1 MINTLRQMLVGDDAA
16 VSAFHEHL
24 AILGFRDPESIAE
37 RIRTLAGKEADEPAT
52 EVLQKLVALLSDSA
66 DPAAGLGDFER
77 FAQRVRNRSELYR
90 FLSDNPRAVEMLV
103 RLFTSSRYLT
113 ETLLRNPDSLRELI
127 QHRQLADLK
136 SREEFLELGL
146 AAASTPGVGHLN
158 ALRRFQRYE
167 ILRIGACDLFG
178 LIDLRAATVQLSL
191 LADSLIEACL
201 INSAKELSADPS
213 SLTVIGFGKL
223 GGEELN
229 YSSDVDLV
237 FLTDRQPAEVM
248 PLAQR
253 LIKAMQDA
261 TDEGFLYRVD
271 VRLRPWGRS
280 GQLVTTI
287 PSYLEYIQSHAEMWE
302 KQSLLKA
309 RVVAG
314 KKSVG
319 AELLKRADPLI
330 YAGTPRDVLSAV
342 RQAKDRIEADLRRRG
357 RDWGEVKLGTGSIRD
372 VEFVVQAL
380 QLVHGSTTRHVRSP
394 NTLEGL
400 VRLTDAGVLQ
410 ADEYRRLTDGYVFLR
425 TIEHSLQLMHNR
437 QEHSLPTDP
446 RELSS
451 LAHRLDFA
459 STDQLL
465 RHYEGHRGSIRS
477 IFEKYLSDKQALT
490 AKSAAT
496 PPTTVVPKPPAF
508 ATYETV
514 FTKDEQRRHRGLF
527 TQIEPEQPVRVVAS
541 ADGDLWRVTVLGY
554 DCPGELSMMCG
565 LMFAYGFDI
574 VTGFVS
580 TERRPTAG
588 GDKAPCGFVDVFNVR
603 SELDVVPEV
612 WQRYEDDLCE
622 LVRLAQ
628 SGRVDEAQG
637 RLAKRVADAL
647 EGSPVSTNRPSPL
660 DVRID
665 NETHETA
672 TVLYIRGDDTIGFL
686 YELANALTLS
696 EVNIEQVQISAEHGK
711 ASDTLLVT
719 DARRG
724 GKILESGRLQQLQ
737 AAVVLIKHFTHLLPG
752 APDPTAALL
761 HFRSFLRDLFQR
773 PDWFEQLSSL
783 EQPEVL
789 SALARLLGVSDFLWD
804 DFLRLQYANL
814 FPVLR
819 DMEGLENAKSAEVL
833 SSELRA
839 ALQQGTTCDE
849 RRQRLNEFKDREL
862 FRIDMRH
869 ILGRSGG
876 IEAFGREMTDLA
888 EVVVATTVDLVYQE
902 LVSRF
907 GVPRRSDGVDCQMA
921 VCALGKCGGRELGFA
936 SDIELMFVYES
947 DGTTGGGESIDNAA
961 FFSRLVETVC
971 HAIRARSEGVFRIDL
986 RLRPY
991 GRSGSLAVSCHA
1003 FQQYFH
1009 LDGPAW
1015 PYERQSLVKLRP
1027 IAGDANFSSKLVAL
1041 RDQIVYSGQ
1050 VDFAAIRAMR
1060 ERQVRQLAGAETFNA
1075 KLSPGGLVDL
1085 EYLVQA
1091 LQIQHGLA
1099 QLALRTTNT
1108 RDALQVLARLN
1119 LLGEYEFH
1127 QLCDA
1132 YAFLRNVI
1140 ESLRMVRG
1148 DARDLAIPAAR
1159 SPEFESLARRM
1170 GYGGNWQRL
1179 QSDLRR
1185 YPQVVNDAVRSI
1197 FP

>member
-1 MINTLRQMLVGDDAA
+1 
-16 VSAFHEHL
+16 
-24 AILGFRDPESIAE
+24 
-37 RIRTLAGKEADEPAT
+37 
-52 EVLQKLVALLSDSA
+52 
-66 DPAAGLGDFER
+66 
-77 FAQRVRNRSELYR
+77 
-90 FLSDNPRAVEMLV
+90 
-103 RLFTSSRYLT
+103 
-113 ETLLRNPDSLRELI
+113 
-127 QHRQLADLK
+127 
-136 SREEFLELGL
+136 
-146 AAASTPGVGHLN
+146 
-158 ALRRFQRYE
+158 
-167 ILRIGACDLFG
+167 
-178 LIDLRAATVQLSL
+178 
-191 LADSLIEACL
+191 
-201 INSAKELSADPS
+201 
-213 SLTVIGFGKL
+213 
-223 GGEELN
+223 
-229 YSSDVDLV
+229 
-237 FLTDRQPAEVM
+237 
-248 PLAQR
+248 
-253 LIKAMQDA
+253 
-261 TDEGFLYRVD
+261 
-271 VRLRPWGRS
+271 
-280 GQLVTTI
+280 
-287 PSYLEYIQSHAEMWE
+287 
-302 KQSLLKA
+302 
-309 RVVAG
+309 
-314 KKSVG
+314 
-319 AELLKRADPLI
+319 
-330 YAGTPRDVLSAV
+330 
-342 RQAKDRIEADLRRRG
+342 
-357 RDWGEVKLGTGSIRD
+357 
-372 VEFVVQAL
+372 
-380 QLVHGSTTRHVRSP
+380 
-394 NTLEGL
+394 
-400 VRLTDAGVLQ
+400 
-410 ADEYRRLTDGYVFLR
+410 
-425 TIEHSLQLMHNR
+425 
-437 QEHSLPTDP
+437 
-446 RELSS
+446 
-451 LAHRLDFA
+451 
-459 STDQLL
+459 
-465 RHYEGHRGSIRS
+465 
-477 IFEKYLSDKQALT
+477 
-490 AKSAAT
+490 
-496 PPTTVVPKPPAF
+496 
-508 ATYETV
+508 
-514 FTKDEQRRHRGLF
+514 
-527 TQIEPEQPVRVVAS
+527 
-541 ADGDLWRVTVLGY
+541 
-554 DCPGELSMMCG
+554 
-565 LMFAYGFDI
+565 
-574 VTGFVS
+574 
-580 TERRPTAG
+580 
-588 GDKAPCGFVDVFNVR
+588 
-603 SELDVVPEV
+603 
-612 WQRYEDDLCE
+612 
-622 LVRLAQ
+622 
-628 SGRVDEAQG
+628 
-637 RLAKRVADAL
+637 
-647 EGSPVSTNRPSPL
+647 
-660 DVRID
+660 
-665 NETHETA
+665 
-672 TVLYIRGDDTIGFL
+672 
-686 YELANALTLS
+686 
-696 EVNIEQVQISAEHGK
+696 
-711 ASDTLLVT
+711 
-719 DARRG
+719 
-724 GKILESGRLQQLQ
+724 
-737 AAVVLIKHFTHLLPG
+737 
-752 APDPTAALL
+752 
-761 HFRSFLRDLFQR
+761 
-773 PDWFEQLSSL
+773 
-783 EQPEVL
+783 
-789 SALARLLGVSDFLWD
+789 
-804 DFLRLQYANL
+804 
-814 FPVLR
+814 
-819 DMEGLENAKSAEVL
+819 
-833 SSELRA
+833 
-839 ALQQGTTCDE
+839 LQQGTTCDE